1 MEKIRLYDVYER
13 YAPPVND
20 VIFFFLG
27 GVFGLYDGRMDS
39 LITQSVEGT
48 KQVFYW
54 GDINDPLP
62 C

>member
-1 MEKIRLYDVYER
+1 MYMTDMRHERL
-13 YAPPVND
+13 ALVND
-20 VIFFFLG
+20 AIFYFSG

-39 LITQSVEGT
+39 LITQSAEGT

-54 GDINDPLP
+54 GDINDSLP